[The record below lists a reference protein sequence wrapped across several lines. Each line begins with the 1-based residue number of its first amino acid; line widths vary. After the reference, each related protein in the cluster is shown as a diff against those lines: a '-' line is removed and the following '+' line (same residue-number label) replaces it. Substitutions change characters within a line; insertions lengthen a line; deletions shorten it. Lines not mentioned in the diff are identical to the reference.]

1 MTLLSDIGLVVMGS
15 VEVSGSLLDDASAF
29 AGLTDMFAVDPF
41 GDQAIVVAR
50 DEFTTV
56 VPAGVSA

>member
-15 VEVSGSLLDDASAF
+15 VELGGSLLDDASAF
-29 AGLTDMFAVDPF
+29 AGLTDMF
-41 GDQAIVVAR
+41 VVPAFDDAATVLAR